1 MQNKNIWL
9 LFISTLILVFDIIMG
24 FILSLY
30 SVEIINTD
38 SKILYICIKLIAL
51 VLLIAIIALSFR
63 KKDTANYLVQ
73 YISTLIL
80 QFVPLIV
87 RYLSVVKNG
96 FLISLIITFVA
107 LIIYFSIIIIG
118 FSVLSKKTIIASKNL
133 EGKTIPVKEDMNEN
147 EKNV

>member
-107 LIIYFSIIIIG
+107 LIIYFSIIIG

-133 EGKTIPVKEDMNEN
+133 EGKTIPVKEDINEN
-147 EKNV
+147 GKNV